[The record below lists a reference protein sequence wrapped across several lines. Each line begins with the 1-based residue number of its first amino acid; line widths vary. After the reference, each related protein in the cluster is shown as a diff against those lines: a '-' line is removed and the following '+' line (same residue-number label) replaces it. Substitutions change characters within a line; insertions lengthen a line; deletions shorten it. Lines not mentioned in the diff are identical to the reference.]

1 MGDAWHCYGVVELF
15 ESCATTKLRS
25 FLAFDV
31 TQARLNVEHKRAR
44 DRRWR
49 VPGAE
54 FMCGLM
60 KIQFGCYS
68 RGTPHGWNLRE
79 WDNYCGSFG
88 MAFLRAA
95 AVAMTGE

>member
-31 TQARLNVEHKRAR
+31 TQALLNVEHKRAR

-49 VPGAE
+49 VAPSL
-54 FMCGLM
+54 CV
-60 KIQFGCYS
+60 
-68 RGTPHGWNLRE
+68 
-79 WDNYCGSFG
+79 D
-88 MAFLRAA
+88 
-95 AVAMTGE
+95 